1 MEDLIFFAY
10 QTAKGMDFLSKR
22 KIIHRDLAARNV
34 LLCRERIVKIC
45 DFGLADDPESVLDQ
59 TFSSTHKTTLSPSP
73 SSASSSKRKQERL
86 PVKWMALETL
96 CDQPRF
102 TTESDIW
109 SFGIFLWELFSLGSP
124 PYGDQKFDKNL
135 LQKLRQGYRMS
146 RPEYSPNFVYDLMLH
161 CWSKI
166 PERRPKFNEMAEEF
180 AKHLDL
186 DLLKNY
192 KRIAKLYR
200 KANFT
205 DFDVDLEDDE
215 DDLNSIDC
223 HQYEGFDSINLI
235 SSTKRN
241 DPIAL
246 AKTILKDDDEAF
258 NGDDDYLYMSDG
270 RLSDPIRINEDF
282 RLDSLITD
290 TIHSKYHHQG
300 QPKKFNMEGDNEEE
314 VSILMETH
322 F

>member
-1 MEDLIFFAY
+1 M
-10 QTAKGMDFLSKR
+10 
-22 KIIHRDLAARNV
+22 
-34 LLCRERIVKIC
+34 
-45 DFGLADDPESVLDQ
+45 
-59 TFSSTHKTTLSPSP
+59 
-73 SSASSSKRKQERL
+73 
-86 PVKWMALETL
+86 
-96 CDQPRF
+96 
-102 TTESDIW
+102 
-109 SFGIFLWELFSLGSP
+109 
-124 PYGDQKFDKNL
+124 
-135 LQKLRQGYRMS
+135 
-146 RPEYSPNFVYDLMLH
+146 
-161 CWSKI
+161 
-166 PERRPKFNEMAEEF
+166 
-180 AKHLDL
+180 
-186 DLLKNY
+186 
-192 KRIAKLYR
+192 
-200 KANFT
+200 
-205 DFDVDLEDDE
+205 DLEDDE

-246 AKTILKDDDEAF
+246 AKTILKDDDEVF

-270 RLSDPIRINEDF
+270 RLSDPIRINEDL